1 MILFYFNRHHDPDR
15 ILRQVFAAI
24 IIFCHA
30 AKFTVQTAEDQNFR
44 ALGERVWDAFSP
56 CTPFRFLA
64 PYFNVLAQA
73 VMLAALL
80 LSILSAIQ
88 YIRRN
93 KGVIDFHDC

>member
-1 MILFYFNRHHDPDR
+1 MLSAYEPYNE
-15 ILRQVFAAI
+15 QEAAD
-24 IIFCHA
+24 
-30 AKFTVQTAEDQNFR
+30 K
-44 ALGERVWDAFSP
+44 
-56 CTPFRFLA
+56 
-64 PYFNVLAQA
+64 A

>member
-1 MILFYFNRHHDPDR
+1 MLQI
-15 ILRQVFAAI
+15 VFI
-24 IIFCHA
+24 VML
-30 AKFTVQTAEDQNFR
+30 TLV
-44 ALGERVWDAFSP
+44 P